1 MASNASESI
10 FSGTKIG
17 SPQRMSIRVKGWG
30 IKKRSQLLA
39 ITNSPEKALVPN
51 SSDGFPAV
59 LQVAQKGIFIDNPN
73 PNQRKVEADQM
84 IDQGDS
90 DCFHEETDL
99 GTGPDRNLPGGRFL
113 YPPLRLLYNHPLGMQ
128 VVCEGQNSC

>member
-51 SSDGFPAV
+51 SSDGFAAL
-59 LQVAQKGIFIDNPN
+59 LQVGQKGIFIDNPN
-73 PNQRKVEADQM
+73 PNQRKVKADQIM
-84 IDQGDS
+84 GQRDS
-90 DCFHEETDL
+90 DSFHEETDL
-99 GTGPDRNLPGGRFL
+99 GTGHDSNRSEGRFIH
-113 YPPLRLLYNHPLGMQ
+113 PRLRLLYNQPFGDASGL
-128 VVCEGQNSC
+128 